1 MNGERS
7 PLPEESTPGEA
18 ESERAPFGFKLVLAL
33 AVLYL
38 GWRLAQGIMWV
49 IRQLG

>member
-1 MNGERS
+1 MSRES
-7 PLPEESTPGEA
+7 PPLPEESPSEEA
-18 ESERAPFGFKLVLAL
+18 EAERAPFGFKLVLAL

-49 IRQLG
+49 IRQLA

>member
-1 MNGERS
+1 MSRE
-7 PLPEESTPGEA
+7 PPPGEA
-18 ESERAPFGFKLVLAL
+18 PSEEAPSEGSPFGFKLILGL

>member
-1 MNGERS
+1 MS
-7 PLPEESTPGEA
+7 GEA
-18 ESERAPFGFKLVLAL
+18 GGAPFGFKMILAL

-49 IRQLG
+49 VRQLG

>member
-1 MNGERS
+1 MSGQ
-7 PLPEESTPGEA
+7 PPPEEAQSEEA
-18 ESERAPFGFKLVLAL
+18 PSEGAPFGFKLVLAL

>member
-1 MNGERS
+1 MSREPPPGEAPS
-7 PLPEESTPGEA
+7 EEA
-18 ESERAPFGFKLVLAL
+18 ESEGAPFGFKLVLAL